1 MLKYKPEE
9 IINYIKLR
17 LTKENKVKSE
27 INFRNNNLLK
37 NISLYNT
44 LNKLNVTTIPTNNT
58 NILINKKEEI
68 KEASN
73 VLTLKKIKLNNKFN
87 FFQRKNKINID
98 ALKKQLN
105 LKKKK
110 YNKGLDFC
118 SYFLQQKKN
127 YYINV
132 LNEGIT
138 NNFISFYSKADKYY
152 SNILLNNN
160 NNNINIDL
168 LKINKIKYPLFIV
181 KAFNDKSVINFGN
194 KKKEDNINIYNKC
207 VAILNKE
214 DNKDNIYED
223 KKIFLKGINH
233 NIRYDLENYLNNKI
247 KLIDLNDKDN
257 NLFIKGHYLNK
268 ACFQFVK
275 KINVDEY
282 NNNNDYITID
292 KSCIIP
298 DKKNKFSFNE
308 PRMMYP
314 LYIKGIFD
322 KINVYNEF
330 SFYKKNKFISENS
343 DLNLI
348 FEKNMQRPKEYSK
361 MSKLFKEFN
370 KSENCDNILN
380 GYYLLNPL
388 QQSIN
393 NKELNDKI
401 KIAFLPKKL
410 NKNLNSILGSKF
422 NYNKYIRKRN
432 YIDLI
437 NSKKKPKNIINN
449 NNINKKLILLSE
461 KTSKNYIN
469 NPDQYIILNNNKSEF
484 DILFDINIC
493 AKIYFTSEFY
503 DQFQYNGYNSI
514 CDLINKNYLYYN
526 KFYIYL
532 IDDEKIKENINAL
545 KADKIVEFIYKII
558 NDKFSFLSNDKYN
571 FDVIAKIVDNPHL
584 INYEINLLYDELV
597 NNNFNNEFSVYNNHI
612 YNKILNEIKNSN
624 DSINKGNDVDNVNVN
639 PKIKFNLYEEFIL
652 NSIHNPELKEEFL
665 NMINKK
671 YSKLNII

>member
-27 INFRNNNLLK
+27 INYRNNNLLK

-44 LNKLNVTTIPTNNT
+44 LNKLNITSVPTNI
-58 NILINKKEEI
+58 NIHPNKKEEI

-87 FFQRKNKINID
+87 FFQRKNIINID

-138 NNFISFYSKADKYY
+138 NNFISFYSKADKYF
-152 SNILLNNN
+152 SLNNILI

-181 KAFNDKSVINFGN
+181 KAFNDKTVINFSI

-207 VAILNKE
+207 VAILNE
-214 DNKDNIYED
+214 EGNKDNICDD

-233 NIRYDLENYLNNKI
+233 NIRYDLDNYLSNKI
-247 KLIDLNDKDN
+247 KLIDLNYKEN
-257 NLFIKGHYLNK
+257 TLFIQGHYLNK
-268 ACFQFVK
+268 VCFQFVK
-275 KINVDEY
+275 KINSDDF
-282 NNNNDYITID
+282 NNNNNEFIPID
-292 KSCIIP
+292 KSSIIP

-308 PRMMYP
+308 PRRMYP

-322 KINVYNEF
+322 KINVYKEF
-330 SFYKKNKFISENS
+330 SFFRKNKFIPENS

-361 MSKLFKEFN
+361 MSKIFKEFN
-370 KSENCDNILN
+370 NSENCDNILN

-410 NKNLNSILGSKF
+410 NKNLKSILGSKF

-432 YIDLI
+432 YINLI
-437 NSKKKPKNIINN
+437 NSQKKIKNNINN
-449 NNINKKLILLSE
+449 NNINKKLILLGE

-469 NPDQYIILNNNKSEF
+469 NPDQYIIINNNKTEF

-514 CDLINKNYLYYN
+514 CDLINKYYLYYN

-532 IDDEKIKENINAL
+532 IDDEKMKKNMNAL

-584 INYEINLLYDELV
+584 INYEINLLYDELL
-597 NNNFNNEFSVYNNHI
+597 NNNYNNEFSVYNKNI
-612 YNKILNEIKNSN
+612 YNKILNEIKNNNNSN
-624 DSINKGNDVDNVNVN
+624 NKDNDVDNININ
-639 PKIKFNLYEEFIL
+639 PKIKYNLYEESIL
-652 NSIHNPELKEEFL
+652 NSIHTPELKEDLL